1 MGILFAFAAGYVLG
15 ARAGSEDF
23 DDVVEALQAI
33 RQSDEF
39 NDLLKSLRSHAAHT
53 LRELATLLDK
63 SGVEG
68 GTGLSSMTTQ
78 DLVDRVKSLVGR
90 E

>member
-15 ARAGSEDF
+15 ARAGSQDF

-39 NDLLKSLRSHAAHT
+39 NDLVKSLRSHAAHT
-53 LRELATLLDK
+53 LRELATMLDK
-63 SGVEG
+63 ASGEG
-68 GTGLSSMTTQ
+68 GTGFSSMTTQ
-78 DLVDRVKSLVGR
+78 DLVDRVKSLVDR
-90 E
+90 D